1 MSIFDRFIRKNT
13 QGRRMSFESLHTD
26 MHSHL
31 IPGIDDGVKD
41 LDTAVSL
48 IGKMKELG
56 FKKLITTP
64 HIMTDLYKNNPTI
77 INKGLNGLRKSVA
90 KAGID
95 IQIEAA
101 AEYQVDDGLIGIL
114 QSNELMSFGDQ
125 YVMIEL
131 PYYNAPENLNEV
143 IFEMQVAG
151 YKIILAHPER
161 YMYWHNKPSKLEEL
175 KNKDVYFQLNTISLS
190 GYYSYP
196 TRKMARRLIQGSM
209 IDFLGSD
216 LHNHQSLNLLEK
228 AMTEP
233 ELEKL
238 MESGKLKNHLI

>member
-1 MSIFDRFIRKNT
+1 
-13 QGRRMSFESLHTD
+13 MSFESLHTD

-41 LDTAVSL
+41 IETAISL
-48 IGKMKELG
+48 IRKMKDLG

-64 HIMTDLYKNNPTI
+64 HIMADIYRNNPTI
-77 INKGLNGLRKSVA
+77 INEGLKRLRKSVMM
-90 KAGID
+90 AGID
-95 IQIEAA
+95 IQLEAA
-101 AEYQVDDGLIGIL
+101 AEYQVDDGLIDIL
-114 QSNELMSFGDQ
+114 QKNELMSFGDQ
-125 YVMIEL
+125 YVVIEL
-131 PYYNAPENLNEV
+131 PYYSAPENLNEV

-161 YMYWHNKPSKLEEL
+161 YMYWHNKLSKLEEL
-175 KNKDVYFQLNTISLS
+175 KGKDVYFQLNTISLS

-196 TRKMARRLIQGSM
+196 TRKMARRLIQGGM

-233 ELEKL
+233 EFKKL
-238 MESGKLKNHLI
+238 MDSGKLKNHLI